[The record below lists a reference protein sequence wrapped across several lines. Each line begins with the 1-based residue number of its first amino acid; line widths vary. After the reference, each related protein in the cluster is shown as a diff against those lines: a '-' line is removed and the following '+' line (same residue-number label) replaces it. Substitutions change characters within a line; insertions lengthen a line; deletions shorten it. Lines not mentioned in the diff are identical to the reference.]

1 MLSADPR
8 IVAANKVLVRE
19 IAYEGKL
26 SDEEEKFLVEMTLES
41 KSKYQTVLPLF
52 EFGLIN
58 DSANAPGSFSRRET
72 RQ

>member
-52 EFGLIN
+52 EFG
-58 DSANAPGSFSRRET
+58 
-72 RQ
+72 